1 MHEFVDEALIDVSSG
16 KGGNGCV
23 SFRRERY
30 APKGGPDGGD
40 GGRGGDVVFVTK
52 QNLNTLSGLRYRR
65 VFRAENGRPGEGAQ
79 RHGRDGNDVV
89 VEVPPGSVI
98 RDAESG
104 EILADLLE
112 DGQRW
117 VALRG
122 GRGGNGNVHYKSST
136 RQAPR
141 YAQDGE
147 PGESARLLVELRLV
161 ADIGLVGH
169 PNAGKSS
176 LLRVLTAA
184 RPDVA
189 DYPFTTKT
197 PYLGVFRYDY
207 VDVTIADIPG
217 ILDGASDGVGLGTSF
232 LKHISRTKALAIVVD
247 LTDED
252 PVATYHGLLAEL
264 SAYSDDLA
272 AKSRVIVGSK
282 MDLPGAGEKLE
293 RLSESLRDETVH
305 GVSSVTHGG
314 VRELGQLFL
323 ELAGG

>member
-184 RPDVA
+184 RPNVA

-207 VDVTIADIPG
+207 VDVIIADIPG
-217 ILDGASDGVGLGTSF
+217 ILEGASDGVGLGTSF

>member
-1 MHEFVDEALIDVSSG
+1 VHEFVDEALIDVSSG

-217 ILDGASDGVGLGTSF
+217 ILEGASDGVGLGTSF